1 MIVNMCHGLMY
12 AWTHFLSK
20 RVKLNI
26 ANFIHQ
32 YIVAHTR
39 QSFLN
44 FFFAC

>member
-1 MIVNMCHGLMY
+1 MY

-32 YIVAHTR
+32 YIVAHTVD
-39 QSFLN
+39 SLFL
-44 FFFAC
+44 FFFLLVKRHTD